1 MSLTHDPSGSA
12 SASVDELPAF
22 PMARE
27 CPFSPPRAYQQMR
40 EERPVAPVR
49 LWNGQRAWLV
59 SRFDDVRKVLADKRV
74 SNNVLH
80 PGFPVLYAA
89 RSAVFKQY
97 DEPPYFHFMD
107 PPEHTEHRRMFTQ
120 DFSVNRVRGMEAEI
134 RSVVDELIDEM
145 LARADR
151 SADFVKAIALPI
163 PTRVIARILGIPYA
177 DVVELQGMMDAT
189 SGFNRDPEAAK
200 SSYARLNDYVSELIA
215 QQEAHPSTGAIS
227 RLISDQMQPGNLGR
241 PELIRV
247 ILFLLIV
254 GHETTASM
262 IALGTLMLLEH
273 EEQRMKLTEDPSLM
287 PNAVEEL
294 LRYLSIVHLTTC
306 RVALEDIEIGG
317 ETIKAG
323 EGIVALVSSANRDAS
338 QFETPDV
345 LDITRDARAH
355 VAFGF
360 GVHQCLGQT
369 LARLELRI
377 TLDSILRR
385 IPSLELAQSIDDLQF
400 KGYINGVQSMMVAW

>member
-1 MSLTHDPSGSA
+1 MTLTHEPSA

-27 CPFSPPRAYQQMR
+27 CPFSPPLAYKQMR

-49 LWNGQRAWLV
+49 LWNGNKAWLV
-59 SRFDDVRKVLADKRV
+59 TRFDDVRKILSDKRI
-74 SNNVLH
+74 SNNITH
-80 PGFPVLYAA
+80 AGFPVLYAA
-89 RSAVFKQY
+89 RAAVMQQHGK
-97 DEPPYFHFMD
+97 PPYFHFMD

-120 DFSVNRVRGMEAEI
+120 DFSVIRVKEMEEEI
-134 RSVVDELIDEM
+134 QSIVDEVIDEM
-145 LARADR
+145 LAGADR
-151 SADFVKAIALPI
+151 SADLVKAIALPI
-163 PTRVIARILGIPYA
+163 PTRVIARILGFPYA
-177 DVVELQGMMDAT
+177 DVAKLQGMMNAT
-189 SGFNRDPEAAK
+189 SGFGQDPEVAK
-200 SSYARLNDYVSELIA
+200 RSYARLNDYVSELIA
-215 QQEAHPSTGAIS
+215 RKEADPSTDTIS
-227 RLISDQMQPGNLGR
+227 RVISEQLHSGNIDRPG
-241 PELIRV
+241 LIRV

-254 GHETTASM
+254 GHETTTSM

-273 EEQRMKLTEDPSLM
+273 DEQREKLIKGPSLTQ
-287 PNAVEEL
+287 NAVEEL

-306 RVALEDIEIGG
+306 RVAIEDIEIGG

-338 QFETPDV
+338 QFQNPDV
-345 LDITRDARAH
+345 LDIERDARAH

-377 TLDSILRR
+377 TINSILRR
-385 IPSLELAQSIDDLQF
+385 IPTLKLAQPIDELKF
-400 KGYINGVQSMMVAW
+400 KGYINGVQSMIVAW

>member
-1 MSLTHDPSGSA
+1 MTLTHDPSA
-12 SASVDELPAF
+12 SASDDELPDF

-27 CPFSPPRAYQQMR
+27 CPFSPPPAYQQMR
-40 EERPVAPVR
+40 EERPVTPVR
-49 LWNGQRAWLV
+49 LWNGQKAWLV
-59 SRFDDVRKVLADKRV
+59 SRFDDVRKILVDKRV
-74 SNNVLH
+74 SNNIVH

-97 DEPPYFHFMD
+97 DKPPYFHFMD

-120 DFSVNRVRGMEAEI
+120 DFSVAHVKEMEEEI
-134 RSVVDELIDEM
+134 QSIVDELIDEM
-145 LARADR
+145 LAGADR
-151 SADFVKAIALPI
+151 SADFVKAVALPI

-177 DVVELQGMMDAT
+177 DVLELQGMMDAT
-189 SGFNRDPEAAK
+189 SGFSQDPEVAK
-200 SSYARLNDYVSELIA
+200 SSYARLTDYVSELIA

-227 RLISDQMQPGNLGR
+227 RVISEQLHPGKLDR

-273 EEQRMKLTEDPSLM
+273 EEQREKLIEHPLLM
-287 PNAVEEL
+287 QKAVEEL

-306 RVALEDIEIGG
+306 RVAIEDIEIGG

-338 QFETPDV
+338 QFEHPDV
-345 LDITRDARAH
+345 LDITRDARGH

-360 GVHQCLGQT
+360 GVHQCLGQS

-377 TLDSILRR
+377 TLNSILRR
-385 IPSLELAQSIDDLQF
+385 APTLTLAQPIDDLKF
-400 KGYINGVQSMMVAW
+400 KGYINGVQSMTVAW

>member
-1 MSLTHDPSGSA
+1 MTLTQEPSA
-12 SASVDELPAF
+12 PPPADELPTF

-49 LWNGQRAWLV
+49 LWNGNKAWLV
-59 SRFDDVRKVLADKRV
+59 TRFDDVRTILSDKRI
-74 SNNVLH
+74 SNNITH

-89 RSAVFKQY
+89 RAAVMQQHGK
-97 DEPPYFHFMD
+97 PPYFHFMD

-120 DFSVNRVRGMEAEI
+120 DFSVIRVKEMEDEI
-134 RSVVDELIDEM
+134 QSIVDELIDEM
-145 LARADR
+145 LESADR

-177 DVVELQGMMDAT
+177 DVVKLQGMMNAT
-189 SGFNRDPEAAK
+189 AGFGQDPEVAK
-200 SSYARLNDYVSELIA
+200 SSYARLTDYVGELIA
-215 QQEAHPSTGAIS
+215 QKEAKPSTDTIS
-227 RLISDQMQPGNLGR
+227 RLISEQLHPGNIDR
-241 PELIRV
+241 PGLIRV
-247 ILFLLIV
+247 LLFLLIV
-254 GHETTASM
+254 GHETTTSM

-273 EEQRMKLTEDPSLM
+273 EEQREKLIADPSLM
-287 PNAVEEL
+287 QNAVEEL

-306 RVALEDIEIGG
+306 RVAIEDIEIGG

-323 EGIVALVSSANRDAS
+323 EGLVALISSANRDAS
-338 QFETPDV
+338 QFENPDV
-345 LDITRDARAH
+345 FDINRDARKH

-377 TLDSILRR
+377 ALNSILKR
-385 IPSLELAQSIDDLQF
+385 IPTLKLTQPIDDLKF
-400 KGYINGVQSMMVAW
+400 KSYINGVQSMMVAW

>member
-1 MSLTHDPSGSA
+1 MTLTHEPPASPSA
-12 SASVDELPAF
+12 DELPAF

-27 CPFSPPRAYQQMR
+27 CPLSPPGAYKQMR

-49 LWNGQRAWLV
+49 LWNGNKAWLV
-59 SRFDDVRKVLADKRV
+59 TCFDDVRKILADKRV
-74 SNNVLH
+74 SNNITH

-89 RSAVFKQY
+89 RAAVMQQHGK
-97 DEPPYFHFMD
+97 PPYFHFMD

-120 DFSVNRVRGMEAEI
+120 DFSVTRVKEMEEEI
-134 RSVVDELIDEM
+134 QGVVDELIDEM
-145 LARADR
+145 LARPDR

-177 DVVELQGMMDAT
+177 DVVKLQGMMNAT
-189 SGFNRDPEAAK
+189 SGFNQDPEAAK
-200 SSYARLNDYVSELIA
+200 SSYGRLNDYVSDLVA
-215 QQEAHPSTGAIS
+215 QKEANPANDTIS
-227 RLISDQMQPGNLGR
+227 RLISDQLRPGKIDR
-241 PELIRV
+241 PGLIRV
-247 ILFLLIV
+247 LLFLLIV
-254 GHETTASM
+254 GHETTTSM

-273 EEQRMKLTEDPSLM
+273 EEQREKLARDPSLTQ
-287 PNAVEEL
+287 NAVEEL

-306 RVALEDIEIGG
+306 RVAIEDIEIGG

-323 EGIVALVSSANRDAS
+323 EGIVALISSANRDAS
-338 QFETPDV
+338 QFENPDV
-345 LDITRDARAH
+345 LDINRDARTH

-377 TLDSILRR
+377 TLNSIVQR
-385 IPSLELAQSIDDLQF
+385 IPTLKLAQPIDELKF
-400 KGYINGVQSMMVAW
+400 KSYINGVQSMTVAW

>member
-1 MSLTHDPSGSA
+1 
-12 SASVDELPAF
+12 
-22 PMARE
+22 
-27 CPFSPPRAYQQMR
+27 
-40 EERPVAPVR
+40 
-49 LWNGQRAWLV
+49 
-59 SRFDDVRKVLADKRV
+59 
-74 SNNVLH
+74 
-80 PGFPVLYAA
+80 
-89 RSAVFKQY
+89 
-97 DEPPYFHFMD
+97 
-107 PPEHTEHRRMFTQ
+107 
-120 DFSVNRVRGMEAEI
+120 
-134 RSVVDELIDEM
+134 
-145 LARADR
+145 
-151 SADFVKAIALPI
+151 
-163 PTRVIARILGIPYA
+163 
-177 DVVELQGMMDAT
+177 
-189 SGFNRDPEAAK
+189 
-200 SSYARLNDYVSELIA
+200 VSELVA
-215 QQEAHPSTGAIS
+215 QQEAHPSTGTIS
-227 RLISDQMQPGNLGR
+227 RLISDQLHPGNLGR

-273 EEQRMKLTEDPSLM
+273 EEQRIKLTEDPSLM
-287 PNAVEEL
+287 ANAVEEL

-306 RVALEDIEIGG
+306 RVALDDIEIGG

-338 QFETPDV
+338 QFENPDV
-345 LDITRDARAH
+345 LDITRDARVH

>member
-1 MSLTHDPSGSA
+1 
-12 SASVDELPAF
+12 
-22 PMARE
+22 MARE
-27 CPFSPPRAYQQMR
+27 CPFSPPAAYQRMR
-40 EERPVAPVR
+40 QERPVAPVR
-49 LWNGQRAWLV
+49 LWNGQRVWLV
-59 SRFDDVRKVLADKRV
+59 SRFDDVRRVLADKRV
-74 SNNVLH
+74 SNNITH

-107 PPEHTEHRRMFTQ
+107 PPEHTEHRRMFTE
-120 DFSVNRVRGMEAEI
+120 DFSVHRVREMEPEI
-134 RSVVDELIDEM
+134 QSVVDELIDEL
-145 LARADR
+145 LAGADR
-151 SADFVKAIALPI
+151 SADFVKAIALPL

-177 DVVELQGMMDAT
+177 DVVELQGMMNAT
-189 SGFNRDPEAAK
+189 SGFNQDPEVAK
-200 SSYARLNDYVSELIA
+200 SSYARLNEYVSELVA
-215 QQEAHPSTGAIS
+215 RQEADPSTGTIS
-227 RLISDQMQPGNLGR
+227 RLISDQLQPGNLDR
-241 PELIRV
+241 AELIRV

-254 GHETTASM
+254 GHETTTSM

-273 EEQRMKLTEDPSLM
+273 EAQRIKLIEDPSLM

-306 RVALEDIEIGG
+306 RVAIEAIEIGG

-338 QFETPDV
+338 QFEDPDV
-345 LDITRDARAH
+345 LDIERDARGH

-377 TLDSILRR
+377 TLNSMLRR
-385 IPSLELAQSIDDLQF
+385 IPSLELAQPIEDLQF
-400 KGYINGVQSMMVAW
+400 KGYINGVQSMTVTW